1 MISPSHLREIARAR
15 LKDSEV
21 LYTNGRYDG
30 AVYLCGYA
38 VEVALKARICKTLK
52 WTEFPPKGSGD
63 YRSFKVHDL
72 AILLKFTGLEAKIK
86 TKFFSDW
93 SIVELWSSESRY
105 NPVGTAS
112 PADAQNMIDSTR
124 NLLKAVLL

>member
-1 MISPSHLREIARAR
+1 MISPRHLREIAKAR

-21 LYTNGRYDG
+21 LYKNGRYDG

-52 WTEFPPKGSGD
+52 WTDYPPTNQKD
-63 YRSFKVHDL
+63 YGNFKVHDL
-72 AILLKFTGLEAKIK
+72 GVLLKFTGIETKIK
-86 TKFFSDW
+86 TRFLSDW
-93 SIVELWSSESRY
+93 SIVENWNSESRY

-112 PADAQNMIDSTR
+112 NVDAQNMIDSTR
-124 NLLKAVLL
+124 NLLKAVL